1 MTYKQ
6 IQDRVLDRLNLT
18 STESRARVKNF
29 INERYRQ
36 VVTSCSLPRLRMGTA
51 AQTTVSGAQSLTA
64 SGVIKPITLTLPSLN
79 RVLYERSQDQLRTYD
94 PSGQWLGAPQYY
106 AVTNYGASN
115 FAVLLMPKPDAAYT
129 INVDGY
135 LAGTDL
141 SNDSDVPAFPEDF
154 HDILED
160 GSLSDE
166 YDHKDKDDYAKKY
179 EVCFQVRLS
188 ELRYF
193 IAKSIYSHRTQNSA
207 NTNAAAWYWLYGF
220 EYK

>member
-1 MTYKQ
+1 MTFKQ

-18 STESRARVKNF
+18 STDARTRIKNF

-36 VVTSCSLPRLRMGTA
+36 AVTSCSLPRLRMGSA
-51 AQTTVSGAQSLTA
+51 APVTVSGSAAITV
-64 SGVIKPITLTLPSLN
+64 SGVIKPLTFTLPALN

-106 AVTNYGASN
+106 AVTNYGATT
-115 FAVLLMPKPDAAYT
+115 FALLLMPKPDAAYT
-129 INVDGY
+129 LNVDGY

-141 SNDSDVPAFPEDF
+141 SADGDIPAFPEDF
-154 HDILED
+154 HDILEN
-160 GSLSDE
+160 GALADE
-166 YDHKDKDDYAKKY
+166 YDHKDKGDYAKKY
-179 EVCFQVRLS
+179 EMRYQQRLS

-193 IAKSIYSHRTQNSA
+193 VAKSIYSHRTQNSA

>member
-18 STESRARVKNF
+18 STEARARIKNF

-36 VVTSCSLPRLRMGTA
+36 AVTSCSLPRLRMGSA
-51 AQTTVSGAQSLTA
+51 APMTVSGTA
-64 SGVIKPITLTLPSLN
+64 TLAVTGVIKPTTITLPALN

-106 AVTNYGASN
+106 AITNYGATS
-115 FAVLLMPKPDAAYT
+115 FSLLLMPKPDATYVLS
-129 INVDGY
+129 VDGY

-154 HDILED
+154 HDLLED
-160 GSLSDE
+160 GALADE
-166 YDHKDKDDYAKKY
+166 YDHKDKDDFATKY
-179 EVCFQVRLS
+179 EKRFQIRLS

-193 IAKSIYSHRTQNSA
+193 IAKSTYLHRTQNSA